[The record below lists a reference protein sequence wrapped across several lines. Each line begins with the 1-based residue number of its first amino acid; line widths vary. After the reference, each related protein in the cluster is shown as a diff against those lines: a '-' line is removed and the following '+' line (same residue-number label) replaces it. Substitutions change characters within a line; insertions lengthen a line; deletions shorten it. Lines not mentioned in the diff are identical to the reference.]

1 MATNQEINAI
11 KNLALANT
19 IKSQDL
25 VTQTDDLTE
34 PYLVGKIT
42 NRDPKSDQVI
52 FARQQSALELQIQAN
67 ELSITDIRENIPDGS
82 ANNQVLSL
90 QTQNRELTERLN
102 TVENVRSLAGP
113 DTNISR
119 YSTGD
124 VLGEEKDARKVNATV
139 QTPELELDQQV
150 VPSNANDVVQ
160 SDLGG
165 DVEFTPSDDQG
176 AVAGGVGANGSGIGG
191 GGIGGGGGAGGT
203 QSDDR
208 NSGVDYA
215 DSANNPEKGVT
226 IPDSYTKPFDAQ
238 PNVLRELGHYTYQI
252 SIYLQ
257 NKEEYYRLV
266 QSKQKVPTGD
276 LIIQSGGIAVEDRA
290 EEFKDYD
297 YYIDDLEIQTL
308 MPQEVG
314 GASNATQ
321 MSFTITEPYG
331 FTFLG
336 SLKKAATRKME
347 GKGSDFLKQHY
358 LMVIRFFGEDGEG
371 NPIVTAGGSATPVS
385 LVEKFIPFKFSKITS
400 KARTGTVEYACEAIA
415 TNHSEGM
422 GQKRAAIPFQVEIKG
437 QTLNDLFNGKDDSQ
451 EVTTVNAAT
460 GGRENQPAILTQ
472 PAGINTT
479 SKTTI
484 STGLVDALNK
494 RMQKLANEG
503 KVGIADRYKVTFD
516 TGSGMASARI
526 KPPGT
531 TKKSK
536 TPMDNPKDGAQVY
549 LASRGKVD
557 KDTFLISTNAG
568 QQMQQ
573 FIDLVTRTSTYIT
586 DQQTFHLD
594 PNTGQPTPNEKS
606 NEVMA
611 WFRIGVNTRPIEWDD
626 VRNDW
631 AYEIEYVVVPS
642 QVSDL
647 KSEYFP
653 KSKFYGVHKKY
664 SYWFTGTNTEVLSYE
679 VDYNAL
685 FYIGMGAEVP
695 KLPTNSADKDDQH
708 AKVVE
713 PPTANA
719 GTLDGKSS
727 EPAARGASVL
737 YSPTDYAQLRMEIYG
752 DPAYI
757 VQNDVFYGLGT
768 YNDRFLPDGTINMDG
783 FETLVEINWNTIE
796 DYDDETGTA
805 EVTQL
810 EKKNTKQ
817 RDITGTDGIIYALT
831 SVTNKF
837 SDGQF
842 TQEVNGIMREFQE
855 SAVKNTSANSN
866 STTATVG
873 RDEVATQRLPGG
885 VLPGRGTAGN
895 VPLIGPQG
903 GGLGSTIP
911 KKLSV
916 EVLIPG
922 DPGYGV
928 FDDDRGD
935 F

>member
-1 MATNQEINAI
+1 MATTQEIA
-11 KNLALANT
+11 T
-19 IKSQDL
+19 IKTLAQTNIDKSKVL
-25 VTQTDDLTE
+25 VAQTDDLTE
-34 PYLVGKIT
+34 PYFTGKNT

-52 FARQQSALELQIQAN
+52 FARQQSALELQAQAN
-67 ELSITDIRENIPDGS
+67 EQSIADIRANVPDGS
-82 ANNQVLSL
+82 ANFQVLNL
-90 QTQNRELTERLN
+90 QAQNRELAEKIDE
-102 TVENVRSLAGP
+102 VEDARVLAG
-113 DTNISR
+113 DETVISQ

-124 VLGEEKDARKVNATV
+124 VLGEEKDARKEKATV
-139 QTPELELDQQV
+139 QNPELELDQEN
-150 VPSNANDVVQ
+150 VPSNANDFVE
-160 SDLGG
+160 SDP
-165 DVEFTPSDDQG
+165 TPSDDQG
-176 AVAGGVGANGSGIGG
+176 AVAGAVAGAEVSV
-191 GGIGGGGGAGGT
+191 T
-203 QSDDR
+203 ESDDR
-208 NSGVDYA
+208 TTDVEYGT
-215 DSANNPEKGVT
+215 SANNPEKGVT
-226 IPDSYTKPFDAQ
+226 IPDSFTKPFEAQ
-238 PNVLRELGHYTYQI
+238 PNILRELGHYTYQI
-252 SIYLQ
+252 AIYLQ

-266 QSKQKVPTGD
+266 ASKQKVPTGD
-276 LIIQSGGIAVEDRA
+276 LIIQSGGIAVEERA

-297 YYIDDLEIQTL
+297 YFIDDLEIQSL

-314 GASNATQ
+314 GATNATS
-321 MSFTITEPYG
+321 MSFTISEPYG

-336 SLKKAATRKME
+336 NLKKAALRKMD

-358 LMVIRFFGEDGEG
+358 LMVVRFFGEDGEG
-371 NPIVTAGGSATPVS
+371 NPTTTFPAAGGGSSTPVA
-385 LVEKFIPFKFSKITS
+385 LVEKFIPFRFSKITS
-400 KARTGTVEYACEAIA
+400 KARTGIVEYACEALA
-415 TNHSEGM
+415 TNHSEGF

-451 EVTTVNAAT
+451 EVAEAIKDTS
-460 GGRENQPAILTQ
+460 GRENKTANGEIGSALMTQ
-472 PAGINTT
+472 PKAINTT
-479 SKTTI
+479 SKTVI
-484 STGLVDALNK
+484 SSGLIEALNK

-516 TGSGMASARI
+516 TASGLSSARI

-536 TPMDNPKDGAQVY
+536 TPMDNPKQGAQVY

-594 PNTGQPTPNEKS
+594 PNTGSPTPNEKS

-611 WFRIGVNTRPIEWDD
+611 WFRIGANTKPIEWDD

-695 KLPTNSADKDDQH
+695 KLSTNSADKDDQH

-713 PPTANA
+713 PPTANS
-719 GTLDGKSS
+719 GTLDSKSS
-727 EPAARGASVL
+727 EPASRGASVL

-752 DPAYI
+752 DPAFI

-768 YNDRFLPDGTINMDG
+768 YNDRFLPDGTINTDG
-783 FETLVEINWNTIE
+783 FETLVEVNWNTIE
-796 DYDDETGTA
+796 DYDDTTGTA
-805 EVTQL
+805 EIKQL

-831 SVTNKF
+831 SITNKF
-837 SDGQF
+837 SKGEF
-842 TQEVNGIMREFQE
+842 TQEINGIMREFQE
-855 SAVKNTSANSN
+855 SAVKNTSASS
-866 STTATVG
+866 STTTVTVG
-873 RDEVATQRLPGG
+873 RDEAPTQRLPGG

-895 VPLIGPQG
+895 LPLIGPQG
-903 GGLGSTIP
+903 GGLGSTVP
-911 KKLSV
+911 KKLTV

-928 FDDDRGD
+928 YDEDRGD